1 MSRYEAIRQGLL
13 EAIAYERGELTDGVR
28 VHQVTISEVGA
39 FTPEE
44 IKTIRRNA
52 NMTQSIFAA
61 CMGVTK
67 KSIEAWEGGRSVP
80 DGAARRTLG
89 LVQKNPMYFDEMK
102 IIIR

>member
-13 EAIAYERGELTDGVR
+13 EAIAYERGELEAR
-28 VHQVTISEVGA
+28 VHQITVSEVSA

-44 IKTIRRNA
+44 IKTIRKSA
-52 NMTQSIFAA
+52 NMTQALFAA

-89 LVQKNPMYFDEMK
+89 LVQKNPMYFDDMK